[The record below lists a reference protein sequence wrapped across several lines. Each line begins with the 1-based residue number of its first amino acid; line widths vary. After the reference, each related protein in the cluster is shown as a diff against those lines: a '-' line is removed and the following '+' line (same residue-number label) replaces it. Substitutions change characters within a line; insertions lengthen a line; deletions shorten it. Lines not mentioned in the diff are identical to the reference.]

1 MKLVVKTAATAAAL
15 ACAAFAQDRDADQVK
30 KMMVELQQ
38 MAAAKL
44 DANAAAATRAALMT
58 VVKNAPYSADQI
70 TESTLTL
77 GDGTRIHNESKVT
90 ITRDSQ
96 GRVRRET
103 PESITIWDPVENIT
117 YYLNPKTMTVAK
129 TRVFTNVTGSRVDA
143 NKAFAFHITTDG
155 PNPPDPAAHELTA
168 DGVKMIVVQTEG
180 NGTAGIAE
188 KKMRAAEEASAVDAT
203 AGLARIRPDQAK
215 RESLGVQRMEG
226 ISAEGTRET
235 NMIDAGVIG
244 NDRPLTI
251 VSERWYSQELQTEM
265 MTRHNDPRTGEQMT
279 HLTNV
284 RLGEPDPS
292 LFQVPAGY
300 QKSGDLPMMFNR
312 KE

>member
-1 MKLVVKTAATAAAL
+1 MLPMKLVVKTAATAAAL

-143 NKAFAFHITTDG
+143 NKA
-155 PNPPDPAAHELTA
+155 
-168 DGVKMIVVQTEG
+168 
-180 NGTAGIAE
+180 
-188 KKMRAAEEASAVDAT
+188 
-203 AGLARIRPDQAK
+203 
-215 RESLGVQRMEG
+215 
-226 ISAEGTRET
+226 
-235 NMIDAGVIG
+235 
-244 NDRPLTI
+244 
-251 VSERWYSQELQTEM
+251 
-265 MTRHNDPRTGEQMT
+265 
-279 HLTNV
+279 
-284 RLGEPDPS
+284 
-292 LFQVPAGY
+292 
-300 QKSGDLPMMFNR
+300 
-312 KE
+312 